1 MNDIFLCFGAVAA
14 LAIIFGFF
22 AFLRYMSYRETIVL
36 AEKGLNRS
44 EGKNGKGLLRWG
56 ILITALGTVM
66 TIGLFFFGSNTGTT
80 YPLGLGPWMLAG
92 LVPLSLGL
100 VIMLIFYLN
109 QKDER

>member
-22 AFLRYMSYRETIVL
+22 AFLRYMNYKETIAL
-36 AEKGLNRS
+36 AEKGLSRP

-56 ILITALGTVM
+56 IIITALGAAL
-66 TIGLFFFGSNTGTT
+66 TIGLFFVGSGAEAS

-92 LVPLSLGL
+92 LVPLFFGL
-100 VIMLIFYLN
+100 ALMLIHYLL
-109 QKDER
+109 QKDA

>member
-56 ILITALGTVM
+56 ILITALGAVM
-66 TIGLFFFGSNTGTT
+66 TIGLFFLGSNAGTT
-80 YPLGLGPWMLAG
+80 YPLDLGPWMLAG
-92 LVPLSLGL
+92 LVPLFLGL
-100 VIMLIFYLN
+100 ALMLIHYLIQN
-109 QKDER
+109 DD

>member
-22 AFLRYMSYRETIVL
+22 AFLRYLSYRETITL
-36 AEKGLNRS
+36 AEKGLNRP

-56 ILITALGTVM
+56 ILITALGGVL
-66 TIGLFFFGSNTGTT
+66 TIGLFFLGSNTGTN

-92 LVPLSLGL
+92 LAPLFLGL
-100 VIMLIFYLN
+100 VFILTHYLI
-109 QKDER
+109 QKDD